1 MISQKI
7 FFFTNDGFPN
17 TDNTGKNGYNENV
30 LKILDD
36 ASTREELVEK
46 LEELRGLSFL
56 VCTEV
61 PL

>member
-1 MISQKI
+1 MSA
-7 FFFTNDGFPN
+7 GN

>member
-1 MISQKI
+1 MSAGDSTQL
-7 FFFTNDGFPN
+7 T
-17 TDNTGKNGYNENV
+17 
-30 LKILDD
+30 ILAILAKEVTVEVIDADD
-36 ASTREELVEK
+36 FSTREELVGK